1 MRICY
6 SVLLSIFVVFCTH
19 SVKAEQFV
27 LPSQTIEIEEAAFEG
42 NTQVREI
49 IIPDG
54 TLSIGD
60 YAFSAC
66 RRLGWLTIPQSVIS
80 LGDAFIHDCADDLL
94 IRTSPQSV
102 ACLYAQRNQIDY
114 QAGTTYR
121 ALLIGQTYPDIPI
134 LRLNGPKN
142 DVNAMQ
148 RCLEQFDDTAYQTT
162 SRMNLTANEI
172 LEAISSVFA
181 DADAED
187 VSLLYYSGHGVS
199 SNDSTSQGALL
210 GSDGESYI
218 TASTLRSALD
228 QISGRKIVII
238 DSCYS
243 GNMLSS
249 KLNVISFSKTAESTL
264 STEAFTDSFISAFSR
279 RTRSGLAGDCYF
291 VLTAAAKD
299 EESFEGQIGNQIMG
313 LFTSYL
319 TKGCRYSTT
328 QDDIRTLPADDNG
341 NGVLTL
347 QEIYQYVRASLIP
360 EGQHAQVFPENCHW
374 FGIFR
379 FTP

>member
-181 DADAED
+181 DPDAED

-249 KLNVISFSKTAESTL
+249 KL
-264 STEAFTDSFISAFSR
+264 R
-279 RTRSGLAGDCYF
+279 
-291 VLTAAAKD
+291 
-299 EESFEGQIGNQIMG
+299 
-313 LFTSYL
+313 
-319 TKGCRYSTT
+319 
-328 QDDIRTLPADDNG
+328 
-341 NGVLTL
+341 
-347 QEIYQYVRASLIP
+347 
-360 EGQHAQVFPENCHW
+360 
-374 FGIFR
+374 
-379 FTP
+379 